1 MTTKEQVSIR
11 LPPELLERFDKLTHR
26 LAADPLRS
34 PFGVT
39 RAAVVR
45 LALLRGIEVL
55 EAETQKGKKR

>member
-11 LPPELLERFDKLTHR
+11 LPPELLERFDKLTHQ

-45 LALLRGIEVL
+45 LALLRGIESL
-55 EAETQKGKKR
+55 EAEMKGKKR